1 MKDNYFVLC
10 KGKKGNLAMFGNY
23 SQEYFLVFKKK
34 NIKIVVNDFQ
44 NNRFLKIIENSVS
57 YNIFELFL
65 LVFLR
70 LFKKKLYQYKK

>member
-1 MKDNYFVLC
+1 
-10 KGKKGNLAMFGNY
+10 MFGNY